1 MDCFFFTFG
10 PIRPQIVPPHEV
22 LISMLS
28 QVFHSSSTDRS
39 ATMLLLA
46 RSFNWLSNSDKQ
58 TISQAFVTNPK
69 HPFREGLN
77 LQALSIRAS
86 PNRNSSG
93 PFPPVSF
100 IHGNVLRIR
109 SGFLFQLFRFNW
121 GRDQRRKI
129 IRRRRFLPQIN
140 PKFTFQL
147 GDATQESGVP
157 ITLNHHKTTI
167 IKRGPFIKQLK
178 IILWGFRKSL
188 FSTSGSLLLTFLF
201 IKLNC
206 RELGSLQKTH
216 HIICIPVSWGRTQ
229 NPRLTTFGH
238 NFAFLRHGTNPKLSP
253 PSSYTMLNGQLCDS
267 SGIRTILFEGV
278 LFNPADKGLNT
289 NRGTIPD

>member
-1 MDCFFFTFG
+1 MVANAATSKLPAQAPTWATLPMYSSKPWIVSFSHLDPSGHKLSHHMKYWSLCFLKCFTAAVR
-10 PIRPQIVPPHEV
+10 IDLWLCCCWLEA
-22 LISMLS
+22 
-28 QVFHSSSTDRS
+28 STDWATAINKQFPKPSLLTRS
-39 ATMLLLA
+39 TP
-46 RSFNWLSNSDKQ
+46 SG
-58 TISQAFVTNPK
+58 
-69 HPFREGLN
+69 EGLN

-188 FSTSGSLLLTFLF
+188 FFHKWFPSFSRFFSLSSTAVNLAACRKRTTSSASQCRGAERKTQDWLRLVTTLLSSDMERTPSCLTL
-201 IKLNC
+201 
-206 RELGSLQKTH
+206 
-216 HIICIPVSWGRTQ
+216 
-229 NPRLTTFGH
+229 
-238 NFAFLRHGTNPKLSP
+238 
-253 PSSYTMLNGQLCDS
+253 
-267 SGIRTILFEGV
+267 
-278 LFNPADKGLNT
+278 
-289 NRGTIPD
+289 